1 MAKRQLKIFKGALGI
16 NNKIDPTRI
25 EYDSGT
31 GVEELAAGVNVDISS
46 SKRVGRRKGYTLRLA
61 KAAHSLFSCGEYCLF
76 VSGNALCV
84 LEPDYTWSAI
94 RNVAVG
100 ARVCYAKF
108 GTDIYYAN
116 GYEKGIVRDR
126 VSYSWTAADYVGPA
140 TTKALSDPPIGHL
153 LEIYNGVMLIAQ
165 DNVLWHSEPFALSQ
179 FNLAKNYI
187 QFGERLTMVKAVSG
201 GIYVS
206 TEQETF
212 SHRGG
217 TVKELQQTKVADYP
231 AIEGTVVT
239 ASASKIGDGKI
250 TGLAALWA
258 STKGICFGGPDG
270 NFRNLTE
277 RRLDYPFARY
287 GSGLFR
293 DGKYVCLLKP

>member
-1 MAKRQLKIFKGALGI
+1 VAKQLNLFRGAIGI
-16 NNKIDPTRI
+16 NSKVDPARI
-25 EYDSGT
+25 KYDPET
-31 GVEELAAGVNVDISS
+31 GIEELAAGVNIDISS

-76 VSGNALCV
+76 ASGNALCV

-94 RNVAVG
+94 RNVTVG
-100 ARVCYAKF
+100 ARVSYAKI

-126 VSYSWTAADYVGPA
+126 VSYGWTAASYVGPA
-140 TTKALSDPPIGHL
+140 TTKVFSDPPVGHL
-153 LEIYNGVMLIAQ
+153 LEVYNGVMLIAQ
-165 DNVLWHSEPFALSQ
+165 DNVIWYSESFAPSW
-179 FNLAKNYI
+179 FDLAKNYV
-187 QFGERLTMVKAVSG
+187 QLGERLTMMKAVQG

-206 TEQETF
+206 TEKETF
-212 SHRGG
+212 AYRGE
-217 TVKELQQTKVADYP
+217 TVKELRQTKVADYP
-231 AIEGTVVT
+231 AIEGTAVT
-239 ASASKIGDGKI
+239 ASASRIGDGSV
-250 TGLAALWA
+250 TGIAALWA

-287 GSGLFR
+287 GAGLFR
-293 DGKYVCLLKP
+293 DGKYICLLKP